1 MKNSAALEVVPHIPI
16 KGLIF
21 GVLTDRTSIDSNSMK
36 LLANVIRQLVQNE
49 CVVVIPENDKILGIP
64 EFRSLLFNSEEE
76 LVSTILNGEMVEP
89 EKPGVQIMRMG
100 SPSDYVETITSLGS
114 TGASLLLLYSDA
126 PIALS
131 GHPFIPT
138 VRMASKPLKNGMVDV
153 LTTEGE
159 EAVYRKIEDVLSRR
173 EKTKVEEKRL
183 TDFQILRT
191 MNGFSL

>member
-1 MKNSAALEVVPHIPI
+1 MKNRKMLEVVPHVPI

-21 GVLTDRTSIDSNSMK
+21 GVLTNRTSIDSNSVK
-36 LLANVIRQLVQNE
+36 LLANVIRQLVRNQ

-64 EFRSLLFNSEEE
+64 EFRSILFDSEEE
-76 LVSTILNGEMVEP
+76 LPSSILNGEMVET

-100 SPSDYVETITSLGS
+100 SPSDYVETITSLGA
-114 TGASLLLLYSDA
+114 TGASLLLLFSDA

-138 VRMASKPLKNGMVDV
+138 VRIGSKPTKSGMVDV

-159 EAVYRKIEDVLSRR
+159 EAVYRKIENVLSRR